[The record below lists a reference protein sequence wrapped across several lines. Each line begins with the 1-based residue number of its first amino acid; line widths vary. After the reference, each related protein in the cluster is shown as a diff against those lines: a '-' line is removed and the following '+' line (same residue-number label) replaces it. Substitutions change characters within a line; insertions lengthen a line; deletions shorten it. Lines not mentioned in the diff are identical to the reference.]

1 MTNLLVELAAASMA
15 GFALLVFA
23 VQFAAR
29 ELGCWLAARR
39 VARGEAPSEGVGVVV
54 AGMLGL
60 LGFVLALTLSF
71 ANTRFMERRDAALT
85 EANAIGTAWLRA
97 QAIDHPR
104 SAEIARLLEDYTRLR
119 IAYVRAEFD
128 PVAIEGINQRSNA
141 AQSLIWGHLAAL
153 VRERPDPVTAALQ
166 ASLNDTFDSASAQ
179 RFAFA
184 TQTPPQLVW
193 LLLGMAT
200 LGMAGLGYQLG
211 QRGKPLRVLS
221 TLLVAMWTAILVV
234 ILDLGAARLGHIRTG
249 TAVYEW
255 TLQGFQGGVTVPPL
269 PAAPR

>member
-97 QAIDHPR
+97 Q
-104 SAEIARLLEDYTRLR
+104 LLEDYTRLR